1 MCSRIHSGRSAVPQH
16 VGRDKAAGVTEALD
30 LAARPLLVT
39 GDDALLDDL
48 LRLSAAAG
56 VTPELAGDAGAA
68 RRAWGGAGLVVV
80 GEDQAEELGSLLP
93 TRRDGVVVVGT
104 DADDASLWVRA
115 VALGAEHVLV
125 LPAQQDALIDLLA
138 GCVDGSGR
146 RALIVSVVGG
156 RGGCGASTL
165 AAALALTAS
174 GRGMRTLLV
183 DADPLGGGID
193 MVLGNEDALG
203 VRWTDLASANGR
215 LAAPSLREALP
226 AIQALR
232 VLSWDRG
239 DVLTIPVESMR
250 SVLTAAARGHDLVV
264 VDCPRRF
271 DPAAEE
277 ALARSAVVLLL
288 VPAEVRAIASA
299 TRVLAQLREF
309 AGRICLVARG
319 PGPSHLDTDVV
330 ADALDLPVLAQ
341 MRPERGIAECLDE
354 GLGPL
359 RRRRG
364 ALAGCCTELLEAL
377 TALRGAHT

>member
-1 MCSRIHSGRSAVPQH
+1 M
-16 VGRDKAAGVTEALD
+16 TEPLD

-39 GDDALLDDL
+39 SDDALLDDL

-56 VTPELAGDAGAA
+56 VTPEVAGDAVAA
-68 RRAWGGAGLVVV
+68 RRVWGGAGLVVV
-80 GEDQAEELGSLLP
+80 GQDQADELGALGP
-93 TRRDGVVVVGT
+93 TRRDGVVVVGV

-125 LPAQQDALIDLLA
+125 LPAQQDGLIDLLA
-138 GCVDGSGR
+138 GCLDGSGR
-146 RALIVSVVGG
+146 RALTVSVVGG

-174 GRGMRTLLV
+174 GRRMRALLV

-193 MVLGNEDALG
+193 MVLGGEDAMG
-203 VRWTDLASANGR
+203 VRWPDLASASGR
-215 LAAPSLREALP
+215 LAATSLREALP
-226 AIQALR
+226 TVGALR
-232 VLSWDRG
+232 VLSWDRS
-239 DVLTIPVESMR
+239 DVLTIPAESMR

-264 VDCPRRF
+264 VDCPRRL
-271 DPAAEE
+271 DAAAEE

-288 VPAEVRAIASA
+288 VTAEVRAIAAA

-309 AGRICLVARG
+309 NGRICLVARA
-319 PGPSHLDTDVV
+319 PGPSGLDADVV
-330 ADALDLPVLAQ
+330 ADALDLPLLAQ
-341 MRPERGIAECLDE
+341 MRPERGIGEWLAE

-359 RRRRG
+359 RRQRG

-377 TALRGAHT
+377 AAVRGGHT